1 MRWKKREM
9 QKFLSGD
16 LDLREEDKVIWGG
29 GRGFKEKVFNSD
41 YREFGR
47 KPSGDEWLR
56 GHDFGISGRHLP
68 RLAQIATESR
78 LCRWPEIAKPSS
90 SSPAQLTQVARSLC
104 PHFLPPTLPF
114 TPTPLC
120 RHCSQRSP
128 RQPGGTAALSQFS
141 FLWLLVLPETFS
153 LTLSPHV

>member
-1 MRWKKREM
+1 M
-9 QKFLSGD
+9 SGD
-16 LDLREEDKVIWGG
+16 LDLREGDKVIWGG

-41 YREFGR
+41 SGDLGRE
-47 KPSGDEWLR
+47 PSGDEGLHSR
-56 GHDFGISGRHLP
+56 HFGISGRQLT

-90 SSPAQLTQVARSLC
+90 SCPAQLTQVARTLC

-114 TPTPLC
+114 TPTPRC

-128 RQPGGTAALSQFS
+128 RQPGGTAALSPFS
-141 FLWLLVLPETFS
+141 FLLLLFLPETFS